1 MDHYVDI
8 DVRPDPE
15 FPAHQLM
22 SALYAKLHRAL
33 VAQASTGIG
42 VSFPEFEGSARALY
56 LGTRVRLHGNQAALS
71 GLLTSDWLMGMRD
84 HVALTPALL
93 APGAA
98 QHRAVRRAQVK
109 SSPERLRRRLM
120 RRQGIDEDAARQRI
134 PDESAQLSNFPFVRL
149 RSTSTGQDFR
159 LFIDHGA
166 VQPDAVP
173 GGFNAYGLGQGATI
187 PWF

>member
-33 VAQASTGIG
+33 VAQESTGIG
-42 VSFPEFEGSARALY
+42 VSFPGVDSQAPY
-56 LGTRVRLHGNQAALS
+56 LGTRFRLHGSQAALAA
-71 GLLTSDWLMGMRD
+71 LLESDWLTGMRD
-84 HVALTPALL
+84 HVALTPLR
-93 APGAA
+93 PVPPAA
-98 QHRAVRRAQVK
+98 QYRAVKRVQVK

-120 RRQGIDEDAARQRI
+120 RRHGIDEQQARERI
-134 PDESAQLSNFPFVRL
+134 PDESAQLTHLPFVQL
-149 RSTSTGQDFR
+149 RSTSTGQFFR
-159 LFIDHGA
+159 LFIDHGP
-166 VQPDAVP
+166 VQPGAVA
-173 GGFNAYGLGQGATI
+173 GDFNAYGLSHRATI

>member
-33 VAQASTGIG
+33 AAQASAGIG
-42 VSFPEFEGSARALY
+42 VSFPDVDSKVSH
-56 LGTRVRLHGNQAALS
+56 LGTRLRLHGSLVNLS
-71 GLLTSDWLMGMRD
+71 TLLATDWLAGMRD
-84 HVALTPALL
+84 HVALSPPSPTPPAV
-93 APGAA
+93 
-98 QHRAVRRAQVK
+98 QHRRVSRVQVK

-120 RRQGIDEDAARQRI
+120 RRHTLDEHEARQRI
-134 PDESAQLSNFPFVRL
+134 PVNAVRLAQLPFVQL
-149 RSTSTGQDFR
+149 RSTSTGQSFR
-159 LFIDHGA
+159 LFIEHGPL
-166 VQPDAVP
+166 QPSVLP
-173 GGFNAYGLGQGATI
+173 GTFNAYGLSQQATI